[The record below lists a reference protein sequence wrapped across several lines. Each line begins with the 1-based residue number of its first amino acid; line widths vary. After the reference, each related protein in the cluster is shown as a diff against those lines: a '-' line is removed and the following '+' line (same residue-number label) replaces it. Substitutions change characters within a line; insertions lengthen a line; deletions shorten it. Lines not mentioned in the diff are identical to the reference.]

1 MIIAFT
7 AKMEFKEYRS
17 MIMKLWFSHP
27 VNIIL
32 MVLGLVLLIVATLL
46 RVHDY
51 SPWQY
56 HIIEFLGGYYLGIRP
71 AYTYESCKKVY
82 NSAKVLH
89 SESEYILTDEKFYTN
104 GNGHEQHLEWGFF
117 YAIGNRKNV
126 ILLYQ
131 NIGVA
136 NIILKKWLTP
146 EQLQEFTGFLKDK
159 RYIIK

>member
-1 MIIAFT
+1 
-7 AKMEFKEYRS
+7 
-17 MIMKLWFSHP
+17 
-27 VNIIL
+27 
-32 MVLGLVLLIVATLL
+32 MVFGLVLLVAATLL

-56 HIIEFLGGYYLGIRP
+56 HILQFLGCYYLGGRP
-71 AYTYESCKKVY
+71 AYTYASCDKVY

-89 SESEYILTDEKFYTN
+89 SESDYVLTDEKFYAK

-117 YAIGNRKNV
+117 YAIGNHKNV
-126 ILLYQ
+126 IFLYQ

-136 NIILKKWLTP
+136 NIILKKWLTQ
-146 EQLQEFTGFLKDK
+146 EQLQEFTSFLKDK